1 MIARTA
7 IMPQILFIGRRG
19 QHDRVSDI
27 AILGGPRRHRGVGWT
42 GMSAEIIRRV
52 PRSDGSHQQLSKIAF
67 RSAVTPADQYPVIAR
82 RKRHGL
88 GRTHCIGGNRSDE
101 IS

>member
-19 QHDRVSDI
+19 QHDRVSHI

-52 PRSDGSHQQLSKIAF
+52 PRSDGSHQQTFQDRVSVSSDTC
-67 RSAVTPADQYPVIAR
+67 RSVPRHCEAQTPWAWPNTLYW
-82 RKRHGL
+82 RKPIR
-88 GRTHCIGGNRSDE
+88 
-101 IS
+101 